1 MEATSWHR
9 KVFPA
14 AKLVTDL
21 ETCTRAAGL
30 SSLLGSASR
39 KPEPLQG
46 NTEGPSPGAGSPLGR
61 WLGTH
66 PNGHAR
72 VEGSGSQQWGSE
84 QRSNSSWKPLDHPG
98 ARGRGQPPHRC
109 GHRRWA
115 RHTAGRCQAA
125 ARCCPGKGTA
135 FAAAAGTEQAA
146 SVVRSPQ

>member
-39 KPEPLQG
+39 KPEPPPRKHGRAISGRRQ
-46 NTEGPSPGAGSPLGR
+46 SPGQMA
-61 WLGTH
+61 
-66 PNGHAR
+66 GHA
-72 VEGSGSQQWGSE
+72 SQRTRTRGRWGSE
-84 QRSNSSWKPLDHPG
+84 HRSNSSWKPLDHPG

-146 SVVRSPQ
+146 SVV